1 MINVLKINCGLLPY
15 LPRLVYQFAFFHG
28 GDMYINAVENFG
40 PCELNRRIFKTGQC
54 YMTTYSQII
63 SGL

>member
-1 MINVLKINCGLLPY
+1 
-15 LPRLVYQFAFFHG
+15 
-28 GDMYINAVENFG
+28 MYINAVENFE